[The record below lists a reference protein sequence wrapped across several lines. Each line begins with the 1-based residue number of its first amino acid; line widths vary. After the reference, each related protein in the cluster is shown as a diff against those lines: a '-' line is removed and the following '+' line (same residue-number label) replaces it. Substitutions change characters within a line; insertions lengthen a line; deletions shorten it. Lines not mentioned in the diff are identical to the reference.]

1 MPEVHPNSS
10 TAPAHEA
17 WLQSGLTCLDQ
28 AGQVLTINRALL
40 DWLELD
46 AGQITGRDFWATL
59 GERHPHWQEALRE
72 LRQRQ
77 QPFDRLEL
85 ADAGH
90 EATRWFRLEVSQVN
104 GHAFVRLDS
113 SLPPV
118 AAWSELGWNEPLR
131 SEEAQRQMF
140 LRLTRAEA
148 QLSHLARRWP
158 GVIFSQRT
166 DLSFQFISDRIE
178 EWTGISSA
186 EWQRDPKYF
195 HAVIHECD
203 VAEIEQ
209 QLKHTAQSS
218 CANVA
223 SFRIR
228 HIKTG
233 RVTYV
238 REHREALFTG
248 SGLLLGYEGIWVDV
262 TRQTIAEKRL
272 TNASW
277 METLAALTAG
287 LAHDFSNVIAGVQ
300 SLSEAFQSQL
310 PADHEFQE
318 GLGLIR
324 QNTQNATEIV
334 RRILSLH
341 RGKPGERNY
350 HDLNELLRELVDLVR
365 KTVPRRI
372 QIQVELTEGQLPVYA
387 DAVELRQVFV
397 NLVLNAVDAMPNT
410 GRLTLR
416 TSAHPAFPGAPH
428 LTGTVPPGPCVC
440 VQVQDVGTGIP
451 ARHLE
456 SIFDPFFTT
465 KPANKGSGLGL
476 YNARLFTEK
485 HHGAISVEST
495 LNVGTTFSLWLPQAD
510 FTEAETERHKP
521 RRTRHT
527 LLLVGSPDAPLDGK
541 AAALRQHG
549 FYVVTAGSM
558 DAARELL
565 SAPDYEFSAVLAI
578 ITSRESAPQALFQ
591 FIRDQRLAVRT
602 VLRIRG
608 RNQDEFDAHLL
619 GNADLVVGADTASA
633 EVPAKIS
640 SLLENFQEPTP

>member
-1 MPEVHPNSS
+1 MIS
-10 TAPAHEA
+10 
-17 WLQSGLTCLDQ
+17 
-28 AGQVLTINRALL
+28 INQPLL
-40 DWLELD
+40 DWLGLSADEIH
-46 AGQITGRDFWATL
+46 GHDFWAIL
-59 GERHPHWQEALRE
+59 NQRHPHWSDTLLE
-72 LRQRQ
+72 LQQRQ
-77 QPFDRLEL
+77 QPFARVEL
-85 ADAGH
+85 TDAGND
-90 EATRWFRLEVSQVN
+90 AARWFTLEVSQVN
-104 GHAFVRLDS
+104 GHAHVRLDS

-131 SEEAQRQMF
+131 SEAAQRQMF

-148 QLSHLARRWP
+148 QLAHLAHRWP

-166 DLSFQFISDRIE
+166 DLSFQFVSDRIE
-178 EWTGISSA
+178 EWTGITSA
-186 EWQRDPKYF
+186 EWLRDPKYF

-203 VAEIEQ
+203 VAELQQ
-209 QLKHTAQSS
+209 QLRHAAQSS
-218 CANVA
+218 NGNVA

-272 TNASW
+272 ANASW

-318 GLGLIR
+318 GLGLIH

-372 QIQVELTEGQLPVYA
+372 QIQVELTAGQVPVYA

-397 NLVLNAVDAMPNT
+397 NLVLNAVDAMPNA

-416 TSAHPAFPGAPH
+416 TTAHAAFPGAPH

-440 VQVQDVGTGIP
+440 VQVQDEGTGIP
-451 ARHLE
+451 ERHLE

-476 YNARLFTEK
+476 YNARLFIEK
-485 HHGAISVEST
+485 HHGAISVESAV
-495 LNVGTTFSLWLPQAD
+495 NVGTTFSLWLPQAD
-510 FTEAETERHKP
+510 FTEAEAERHQP

-527 LLLVGSPDAPLDGK
+527 LLLLGSPDAPLDVK
-541 AAALRQHG
+541 AATLRQHG
-549 FYVVTAGSM
+549 FYVVTAGSA

-565 SAPDYEFSAVLAI
+565 SAPDYEFSAVLAVL
-578 ITSRESAPQALFQ
+578 TSRESPPRALFQ

-602 VLRIRG
+602 LLRIRG

-619 GNADLVVGADTASA
+619 ENADLVIGADTASA

-640 SLLENFQEPTP
+640 ALLETFHESTP